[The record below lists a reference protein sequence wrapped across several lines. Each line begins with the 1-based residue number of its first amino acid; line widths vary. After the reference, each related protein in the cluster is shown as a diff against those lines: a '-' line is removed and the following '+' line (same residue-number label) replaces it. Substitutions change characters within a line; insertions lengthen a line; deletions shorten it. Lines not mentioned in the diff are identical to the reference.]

1 MNLFAALRQRRQPA
15 QGFGQTKAVPEAG
28 SHQTFILEPILTPSG
43 LVDVGE
49 DIPEVADLDIDLNLD
64 ADTEEGFD
72 PVETD
77 PIDGEGFADEDL
89 EEIPFIENLE
99 VDFQFES
106 GYFTVGESGEVTIDY
121 LFDGGEYQGELA
133 IFSLEG
139 MELLEPGSEEF
150 IQMAAERA
158 VSNTEQGYI
167 VISDKTEGA
176 RFNSSMSGELS
187 NWNSESYQGAKTF
200 QMKAG
205 DTFGFMLVPKGE
217 ISEVAA
223 NPAIDGAKT
232 PLFSLATS
240 NPDDMLAFGQIAD
253 VFGDGNTFVL
263 EDMRVD
269 GKSDLDYNDIIF
281 RVKGATGYTAL
292 LDDVLGD
299 VPDWRYT
306 ELGQRVLSV
315 DSEFDN
321 PGKEIAGL
329 AAYPANP
336 DPLVP
341 INPIPQAGVDQG
353 GDGLSGSGDGQL
365 NRGGAW
371 SNSPTELSASYV
383 NDIID
388 QVGSQDAL
396 DLYQVKAQE
405 LDGSQVTILQ
415 GETRVAFLS
424 SDGNVIGEQV
434 LGRGVHTLDLPDG
447 TSGEVTLRFAAH
459 NGSDATYML
468 SGFESQNPE
477 PFNIDVEFADGITT
491 SQRQIIQQAIRSI
504 EALIVAGSPSAIV
517 DGKIIDDVKFK
528 MSVENLDGNG
538 GTLAR
543 TKIDFM
549 RYASLLP
556 AQSLVQ
562 FDADDLARLE
572 AEGKLFNV
580 VQHELLHGLGFGNLW
595 EAKGLVDFAGTPV
608 SRYTGEQAVE
618 KLKELGGQTDYIDLE
633 RSGEGSADLHWHEGL
648 FQDELMTA
656 DLGFLLDQDGKPYS
670 PMSPITLASLA
681 DLGYE
686 VNWDQA
692 DNNWGLG
699 GSSRPEGFE
708 PNLDELSEE
717 ARAGLAA
724 FAAELE
730 ELKNS
735 QPETPIAP
743 ILDIDPVDP
752 TTISPEIWAHAERF
766 DKNGEYYDWELITIP
781 WGATTSQYV
790 YDRMTHPSKLDS
802 HSSRVVKANDP
813 DYWQFV
819 VDRNRAFGIVNP
831 HVIYAGKQM
840 YLPVWNA
847 NYEQEQEE
855 ERKRREKE
863 LQEQL
868 ERERIERERQEELYR
883 QSGSGG
889 LDWYLSKPLPDFG
902 QQAPFETSVR
912 DVVGSV
918 VPDDYFR
925 FTVSRTGWVTVYLA
939 DLLADADLY
948 LYDSRNRLIGQA
960 TRDGV
965 TDEKIITQLQP
976 GTYLVRVN
984 SSDGKATDYDLKVR
998 FDGLQTRTQS
1008 GGRIGGRGPLF
1019 SDPRIQ
1025 RIYDTALENFAA
1037 PERAKANA
1045 RIADLQAEK
1054 RRYER
1059 EMDALLAEMNAAQRA
1074 KVLGALDGARHE
1086 ANIWVDDRANPIRWK
1101 VDELADSIINKA
1113 NSIANSLDS
1122 GANWL
1127 PNWPWDARGEVKRK
1141 IHDAKNAVIGGVNSA
1156 RDWLKGKLSQIQE
1169 SVKSAVWHFIET
1181 IKNSYRTGAEINQA
1195 IANAANSFRN
1205 AVSNAVRGANDLVNQ
1220 FKGRVLGA
1228 ADWAKNISFNAF
1240 GLSFSA
1246 YEHVIKPAVNAIS
1259 GGVSSAINGMGNVLN
1274 GVANWLEPRTQKV
1287 VAAIVDALFGD
1298 KTGHLWN
1305 KIHGV
1310 DDKIAATRTELE
1322 RKITNKA
1329 RELQSQLN
1337 DFLGKLGTDGK
1348 KVLDTI
1354 LNFANSP
1361 AGQIGI
1367 AVIEVLLGLIPGVG
1381 QALDIKDTVIAL
1393 NNIFIQ
1399 GKKDVWEFVGLIG
1412 ALAGWVPG
1420 VGDVIKS
1427 ITKIARKGVDSLATF
1442 LKKFGPDVTSSVI
1455 KAIGDTNWGQLLR
1468 NLVSSLQTKWNEFKR
1483 GVDGTADWVIDGL
1496 GLRPAYATANNAM
1509 LSMFSKTDEVV
1520 EELTPT
1526 QIHYRKVVREANEQ
1540 SIEITRKTGSL
1551 SLRNQLDFPNA
1562 RVPGTSLKYPG
1573 FGSNYEAHHLIP
1585 VDKANNSPLVKRA
1598 YSMGVFDIDSPVN
1611 GIFLPR
1617 TEANA
1622 LDFYEA
1628 TGISLPIHRGSHPGY
1643 SEYVEGLLDERWD
1656 RLKAEGKEE
1665 DSIAVKNAVENLAYW
1680 LSDGFVEGY
1689 IVNDPTIKWLDK

>member
-1 MNLFAALRQRRQPA
+1 VEANPGDDA
-15 QGFGQTKAVPEAG
+15 QLGQ
-28 SHQTFILEPILTPSG
+28 I
-43 LVDVGE
+43 VDV
-49 DIPEVADLDIDLNLD
+49 
-64 ADTEEGFD
+64 T
-72 PVETD
+72 
-77 PIDGEGFADEDL
+77 
-89 EEIPFIENLE
+89 
-99 VDFQFES
+99 
-106 GYFTVGESGEVTIDY
+106 
-121 LFDGGEYQGELA
+121 
-133 IFSLEG
+133 
-139 MELLEPGSEEF
+139 
-150 IQMAAERA
+150 
-158 VSNTEQGYI
+158 
-167 VISDKTEGA
+167 
-176 RFNSSMSGELS
+176 
-187 NWNSESYQGAKTF
+187 
-200 QMKAG
+200 
-205 DTFGFMLVPKGE
+205 
-217 ISEVAA
+217 
-223 NPAIDGAKT
+223 
-232 PLFSLATS
+232 
-240 NPDDMLAFGQIAD
+240 
-253 VFGDGNTFVL
+253 GDGNTFVF
-263 EDMRVD
+263 EDLRVD
-269 GKSDLDYNDIIF
+269 GKSDLDYNDVIF

-306 ELGQRVLSV
+306 ELGQRVLAV

-353 GDGLSGSGDGQL
+353 GNGLSGSGDGQL

-699 GSSRPEGFE
+699 GSSRPGDFE

-724 FAAELE
+724 LAAELE

-766 DKNGEYYDWELITIP
+766 DNNGEYYDWQKIRVGHWTQGHTI
-781 WGATTSQYV
+781 WNYV
-790 YDRMTHPSKLDS
+790 MKYMTHPSKHDHRS
-802 HSSRVVKANDP
+802 ANAKANDP
-813 DYWQFV
+813 AYWQFI
-819 VDRNRAFGIVNP
+819 VDRNRAFGINRP
-831 HVIYAGKQM
+831 QLIYEGQEL
-840 YLPVWNA
+840 YVPIWNA
-847 NYEQEQEE
+847 NYEQEQAELQAQME
-855 ERKRREKE
+855 AELQAQLEAERK
-863 LQEQL
+863 
-868 ERERIERERQEELYR
+868 ERERKEELYR

-1008 GGRIGGRGPLF
+1008 GGRVGGRGPLF

-1045 RIADLQAEK
+1045 KIAALQAEK
-1054 RRYER
+1054 RQHER
-1059 EMDALLAEMNAAQRA
+1059 EMEALLAKMNGEQRA
-1074 KVLGALDGARHE
+1074 KIHQALDDGRHY
-1086 ANIWVDDRANPIRWK
+1086 AHVWVDNIANPIK
-1101 VDELADSIINKA
+1101 GTVDSLANGIIDKA
-1113 NSIANSLDS
+1113 NSIANGLLGTVD
-1122 GANWL
+1122 GIWDFGNGWIKDRKE
-1127 PNWPWDARGEVKRK
+1127 DARRFIRDGR
-1141 IHDAKNAVIGGVNSA
+1141 DAVINAVNGA
-1156 RDWLKGKLSQIQE
+1156 RSWLKGKLHGIQE
-1169 SVKSAVWHFIET
+1169 GVKSAIWWFFER
-1181 IKNSYRTGAEINQA
+1181 IKNAYRTGAEINQA
-1195 IANAANSFRN
+1195 ITNAANTFRN
-1205 AVSNAVRGANDLVNQ
+1205 EVNNAVRGANDLVNQ
-1220 FKGRVLGA
+1220 FKGKVLSA
-1228 ADWAKNISFNAF
+1228 ADWTRSLGVSFSGF
-1240 GLSFSA
+1240 GLNA
-1246 YEHVIKPAVNAIS
+1246 YDHVVKPAVDAIS
-1259 GGVSSAINGMGNVLN
+1259 GGVSSTINGIGNVLN
-1274 GVANWLEPRTQKV
+1274 GVTNWLEPRTQKA
-1287 VAAIVDALFGD
+1287 VAEIVDRLFGD
-1298 KTGHLWN
+1298 QTGHLWN
-1305 KIHGV
+1305 KINNV
-1310 DDKIAATRTELE
+1310 DGKIAATKTELE
-1322 RKITNKA
+1322 RKIEQKA
-1329 RELQSQLN
+1329 SELKNQMQGFLQKIGSEGKKILDFLLDFDSTSSGKTFEGQAGMAMLELGFSLLATVPPFIFIDSVLDAKDLASPSYKIFFKNAFSDGDPSNDLEVAVELVAGLAGAIPAVGNIIRSVMKKMLKLPVDQLVKTFGKDTMLMVSRELRNRQWS
-1337 DFLGKLGTDGK
+1337 
-1348 KVLDTI
+1348 
-1354 LNFANSP
+1354 
-1361 AGQIGI
+1361 
-1367 AVIEVLLGLIPGVG
+1367 ELLID
-1381 QALDIKDTVIAL
+1381 AL
-1393 NNIFIQ
+1393 
-1399 GKKDVWEFVGLIG
+1399 
-1412 ALAGWVPG
+1412 
-1420 VGDVIKS
+1420 
-1427 ITKIARKGVDSLATF
+1427 TKILKI
-1442 LKKFGPDVTSSVI
+1442 LKKFNSDINNAAGWIIDLMPGLKPLAEQADLAMSKLLENSSKVAKKIDDAVLMLPSPEEILLLPGPDRP
-1455 KAIGDTNWGQLLR
+1455 LL
-1468 NLVSSLQTKWNEFKR
+1468 
-1483 GVDGTADWVIDGL
+1483 
-1496 GLRPAYATANNAM
+1496 
-1509 LSMFSKTDEVV
+1509 
-1520 EELTPT
+1520 
-1526 QIHYRKVVREANEQ
+1526 
-1540 SIEITRKTGSL
+1540 
-1551 SLRNQLDFPNA
+1551 
-1562 RVPGTSLKYPG
+1562 
-1573 FGSNYEAHHLIP
+1573 
-1585 VDKANNSPLVKRA
+1585 
-1598 YSMGVFDIDSPVN
+1598 
-1611 GIFLPR
+1611 LP
-1617 TEANA
+1617 
-1622 LDFYEA
+1622 
-1628 TGISLPIHRGSHPGY
+1628 
-1643 SEYVEGLLDERWD
+1643 
-1656 RLKAEGKEE
+1656 
-1665 DSIAVKNAVENLAYW
+1665 
-1680 LSDGFVEGY
+1680 
-1689 IVNDPTIKWLDK
+1689 